1 VVNVGLQQKNKKNYN
16 RERELNMNKIINIVS
31 IVAVV
36 VVAIYFAPFLITV
49 ISSGVVQFL
58 VSVGMIYLIV
68 KTALKSN
75 SNDYDKYQ

>member
-1 VVNVGLQQKNKKNYN
+1 
-16 RERELNMNKIINIVS
+16 MNKIINIVS

-36 VVAIYFAPFLITV
+36 VMAIYFAPFLITV

-68 KTALKSN
+68 KTKMLLH
-75 SNDYDKYQ
+75 

>member
-1 VVNVGLQQKNKKNYN
+1 
-16 RERELNMNKIINIVS
+16 MNKIINIVS

-58 VSVGMIYLIV
+58 VSVAMIYLIV

>member
-1 VVNVGLQQKNKKNYN
+1 
-16 RERELNMNKIINIVS
+16 MNKIINIVS

-68 KTALKSN
+68 KTAFKSN